1 MSDEKRHSATAAP
14 RVADPELAA
23 FLDLAAKLG
32 PGDAAALAGV
42 VRRTAD
48 IYEDDGEAVALAVL
62 EQIEGILN
70 GRRTDA

>member
-1 MSDEKRHSATAAP
+1 MTDEKRHGAAEAP
-14 RVADPELAA
+14 QVADPELAA

-32 PGDAAALAGV
+32 PGDAAALAAV

-48 IYEDDGEAVALAVL
+48 IYEDDGEDVALAVL
-62 EQIEGILN
+62 EQIEGILS